1 MSLSLQNKGFIKTA
15 VAVAVALGATQVAQ
29 ANSAE
34 IQQLRAEVE
43 QLRQAVQQSGAS
55 NKGVSVSTKS
65 GTDVKFYGNVRIDGS
80 YVVKG
85 ADDNWQDIQGGS
97 EELKNALKVT
107 PKATRFGFDFAT
119 PVGGEKVTGKIEA
132 DFLGSGA
139 NRNGNLRLRHAYFKY
154 GNWTIGQTSSVFAGS
169 HLPNIVDFNG
179 IIGDDDV
186 GRNPQV
192 RYTAALA
199 DTTKLEVAAERGR
212 TAERG
217 AKGITIKSPALTA
230 RLTQS
235 YGSNGSASVR
245 AIVEPYKV
253 DSVNKNVVGFAAA
266 AGADYKVV
274 NGLSVMADLTYGR
287 GLGAT
292 FGTSKAYN
300 VSGTQV
306 NKNEYASIAGGLNYD
321 ITDQV
326 STSVGYG
333 LVKMKDNG
341 AYAKTVAASA
351 TGSAANKN
359 VQQAWVNVTYSPV
372 KPVEFAAEYAHG
384 TRKVFNGTKFTDSR
398 VNLMAK
404 YKF

>member
-15 VAVAVALGATQVAQ
+15 VAVAVTLGASQFAL
-29 ANSAE
+29 ANDAE

-65 GTDVKFYGNVRIDGS
+65 GTDVKFYGNVRLDAS

-85 ADDNWQDIQGGS
+85 ANDNWQDIQGGS

-119 PVGGEKVTGKIEA
+119 PVGGEKVTGKIEG

-139 NRNGNLRLRHAYFKY
+139 NRNGNLRLRHAYFNY
-154 GNWTIGQTSSVFAGS
+154 GNWTVGQTSSVFAGA

-192 RYTAALA
+192 RYTAKLT
-199 DTTKLEVAAERGR
+199 DVTKLEVAAERGR
-212 TAERG
+212 NADRTG
-217 AKGITIKSPALTA
+217 GVTLKSPALAA

-235 YGSNGSASVR
+235 YGDNGSASVR

-253 DSVNKNVVGFAAA
+253 EAANKNVVGFAAA
-266 AGADYKVV
+266 VGADYKVV

-287 GLGAT
+287 GLSAT
-292 FGTSKAYN
+292 YGSSNAFN

-321 ITDQV
+321 INDQV